1 MSRDVIVVGAGG
13 GGPVV
18 AKELAAQGLDVLLLE
33 AGPFYTNPERDWT
46 HLENDANNPLT
57 GYLRFGPADRSQPAW
72 YRETPQ
78 NSFLWQLAGVGGT
91 TLHYYANC
99 PRAMPGVFMG
109 YAGAD
114 AGAYDPRVFPFT
126 YNELI
131 PYYEWVE
138 ATLPVQTAAEGTKE
152 EVFFTGAASLG
163 IPHNTNRNISQPS
176 YRPQENAILQPGG
189 TAGKATVAQGT
200 TMYPAATGCTFC
212 GYCFQGCKEPFGSP
226 FNLKAKR
233 TTLVSY
239 VPMALTAG
247 VPGSWAPHGK
257 AVTLIANAFATQ
269 ILTTTVGGVARAVGV
284 TWRDTG
290 TGETSTEH
298 ARVVVLAGGTTETP
312 RLWLNSGLPNPN
324 GWVGQ
329 GYTDHYFDWLVGVFG
344 SDTFSSRGVG
354 SSARVDW
361 PGHGGLEQVGLP
373 PALQAFSLMFS
384 NGGMRGYYD
393 NGSPATDF
401 GGGSTTDPAW
411 DGPSG
416 RPMGLELKSMLA
428 DVDRLVNV
436 LVITD
441 DDVQPVNRVTLSALN
456 ADDHGPVAKVE
467 FPRGQRSARTVAN
480 REFMARRAGELLR
493 GAGATKVIR
502 MDWPPLILHVQST
515 MRMGVSETDS
525 VLDENA
531 KARWVDGL
539 YVADN
544 SALANALGGPNP
556 TLTCQALATRTAE
569 KILVNEFGGA
579 PFVAGG
585 APVVSTDP
593 GITAAL
599 PAQLV

>member
-1 MSRDVIVVGAGG
+1 MARDVIVVGAGG

-33 AGPFYTNPERDWT
+33 AGPFYTDPDQDWT

-78 NSFLWQLAGVGGT
+78 NSFLWQLSGVGGT
-91 TLHYYANC
+91 TLHYYGNC
-99 PRAMPGVFMG
+99 PRAMPGVFVG

-114 AGAYDPRVFPFT
+114 ASNYDSAVFPFT
-126 YNELI
+126 YEELI

-152 EVFFTGAASLG
+152 EVFFAGAASLG
-163 IPHNTNRNISQPS
+163 IPHNTHKDISQPS

-189 TAGKATVAQGT
+189 SAGLVTAAQGT
-200 TMYPAATGCTFC
+200 PMFPAATGCTFC
-212 GYCFQGCKEPFGSP
+212 GYCFQGCKEPFGAP

-247 VPGSWAPHGK
+247 LPGSWAPQGK
-257 AVTLIANAFATQ
+257 TVTLIPNAFATRV
-269 ILTTTVGGVARAVGV
+269 LTTTVGGRPRANGV
-284 TWRDTG
+284 TWRDTV
-290 TGETSTEH
+290 TGEFSTEE
-298 ARVVVLAGGTTETP
+298 ATVVVLAGGTTETP
-312 RLWLNSGLPNPN
+312 RLWLNSALPDPN

-329 GYTDHYFDWLVGVFG
+329 GYTDHYFDWLVGTFKD
-344 SDTFSSRGVG
+344 DTFSSRGVG

-361 PGHGGLEQVGLP
+361 PGHGGLEQVGLA

-384 NGGMRGYYD
+384 NSGMRGYYD
-393 NGSPATDF
+393 NGASSSDY
-401 GGGSTTDPAW
+401 GGAGTTDPAW
-411 DGPSG
+411 DGPTG
-416 RPMGLELKSMLA
+416 RPMGLELKAMLS
-428 DVDRLVNV
+428 DVDKLINV

-441 DDVQPVNRVTLSALN
+441 DDVQPVNRVTLSTLN
-456 ADDHGPVAKVE
+456 ADDHGPVARVE
-467 FPRGQRSARTVAN
+467 FPRGRRTARTVAN
-480 REFMARRAGELLR
+480 REFMARKAGDLLR
-493 GAGATKVIR
+493 GAGATKVVR

-515 MRMGVSETDS
+515 MRMGLSDADS
-525 VLDENA
+525 VLDANA

-544 SALANALGGPNP
+544 SALSNALGGPNP

-569 KILVNEFGGA
+569 KILVNEFMGA
-579 PFVAGG
+579 AFVAGG
-585 APVVSTDP
+585 SPTVSTDAS
-593 GITAAL
+593 ITAAL
-599 PAQLV
+599 PAQLA